1 MRRLHEKKID
11 DAKYYEKIWSIE
23 HNTRPYYDAVRQR
36 ALIKYVKDGDK
47 VADVGAGVFGSCQY
61 IAENTFIDAQ
71 LYCIDQSYTAKEI
84 VDSKNLG
91 IEYIIA
97 EVEKFDKKYKEYFDV
112 VIGGEIIEHMEN
124 PKLFAKELIKIC
136 KKGGWVCISTVNTKS
151 ENAIKHGDY
160 PEHLWE
166 FEPEDLIS
174 FFKPY
179 GDTTYEVCGDYHMIY
194 CKKHE

>member
-1 MRRLHEKKID
+1 MRRLHKKKID
-11 DAKYYEKIWSIE
+11 DAKYYERIWSIE

-36 ALIKYVKDGDK
+36 ALIEKVKDGDN
-47 VADVGAGVFGSCQY
+47 VVDVGAGVYGSCQY
-61 IAENTFIDAQ
+61 IAEETDIQAN

-84 VDSKNLG
+84 VDKLNLG
-91 IEYIIA
+91 IEYILSD
-97 EVEKFDKKYKEYFDV
+97 VTKFNKKYKNFFDV

-124 PKLFAKELIKIC
+124 PKSFAKELSKIC
-136 KKGGWVCISTVNTKS
+136 KKGGWICISTVNTKS

-166 FEPEDLIS
+166 FEPQDLID

-179 GDTTYEVCGDYHMIY
+179 GETEYTTCGDYHMIY
-194 CKKHE
+194 CNKK